1 MSGGAGSSRGDLV
14 GDWDRVIAGGE
25 RVVEEQERI
34 AVWVWWHER
43 GPRPGGH
50 VDGGRIGEG
59 QPDRPLVMREAWCL
73 SRVQMVGGE
82 RGLDLADDEPGDAG
96 QSVDEDGFAVDREGF
111 LFQLNPAV
119 LGDLCSEGE
128 HAQPSR
134 GGSTGHVAEVVR
146 FASWLT
152 RIA

>member
-1 MSGGAGSSRGDLV
+1 MHGGEGSCGWDVV

-96 QSVDEDGFAVDREGF
+96 QSVDEDDFAVDREDF
-111 LFQLNPAV
+111 LFQLTPAV
-119 LGDLCSEGE
+119 LGDLSPQDH
-128 HAQPSR
+128 HAPPPPLQ
-134 GGSTGHVAEVVR
+134 STRHIYKVV
-146 FASWLT
+146 L
-152 RIA
+152 